1 MDLHDALAQ
10 ISDIRHHVHRS
21 GVFRGYRAMA
31 TAFSGCVAIA
41 AATFQALWLPKPAEY
56 VDFYLFIWM
65 SAGLICIGAAA
76 LVIYDRCRQSGSAV
90 QRELA
95 MHAIEQLMPSLV
107 AGGLL
112 TIVITEFNLQAT
124 TLLPGLWAILLGLG
138 IFASRRLLP
147 RATALVGGYY
157 LMAGLIILCE
167 FRGVSAFSPWVMGIT
182 FSGGQFLAAGVLW
195 WTLERTET
203 EAVHGTA

>member
-1 MDLHDALAQ
+1 MDLQDALSQ

-31 TAFSGCVAIA
+31 TAFSGCVAIGA
-41 AATFQALWLPKPAEY
+41 AMFQALWLPNPAEY

-65 SAGLICIGAAA
+65 SAGLISIAGAA

-112 TIVITEFNLQAT
+112 TIVISVFNLQAT
-124 TLLPGLWAILLGLG
+124 VLLPGLWAILLGLG
-138 IFASRRLLP
+138 VFASRRLLP

-157 LMAGLIILCE
+157 LMAGLVILCE
-167 FRGVSAFSPWVMGIT
+167 FRGFAAFSPWVMGVT
-182 FSGGQFLAAGVLW
+182 FSTGQFLAAGVLW
-195 WTLERTET
+195 WTLERSET
-203 EAVHGTA
+203 EVARGTN